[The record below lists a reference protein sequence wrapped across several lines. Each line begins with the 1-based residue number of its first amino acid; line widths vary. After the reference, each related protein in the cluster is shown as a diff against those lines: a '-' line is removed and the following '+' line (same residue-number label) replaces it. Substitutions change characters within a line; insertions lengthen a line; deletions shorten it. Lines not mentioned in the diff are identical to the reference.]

1 MHAVLN
7 VIMNRAKGN
16 IRQAAVECL
25 KPKQFSGW
33 NKINKKDPESIKQF
47 IDSKRNHSKFK
58 GALDLVNKARSGSL
72 KDITKG
78 ANHFL
83 NVQLTKQQ
91 RKGGNLPS
99 WYDSNKV
106 VADYGKHR
114 FLKLQ
119 EMYELS

>member
-1 MHAVLN
+1 MPLFT
-7 VIMNRAKGN
+7 K
-16 IRQAAVECL
+16 
-25 KPKQFSGW
+25 
-33 NKINKKDPESIKQF
+33 
-47 IDSKRNHSKFK
+47 SKVAFFCASL
-58 GALDLVNKARSGSL
+58 ALDLVNKAKSGSL

>member
-1 MHAVLN
+1 

-33 NKINKKDPESIKQF
+33 NKINKKDTEAIKQF
-47 IDSKRNHSKFK
+47 IDSKRSHSKFK
-58 GALDLVNKARSGSL
+58 DALDLVNKARSGSL